1 MILPLVVPVPDL
13 PPEPEPMTFSSP
25 FAITLGA
32 LGLIV
37 ATVFVVR
44 VIRVEFGHPQTLRSL
59 RTSLLLCALF
69 VTLIGGMVIV
79 DTAQRRARDQQIDA
93 WRDLR
98 RVAAREMAS
107 ALENAYGF
115 TFDRSTASV
124 PVVQQDWVTDQPVT
138 LADGTPTTCW
148 FATTDGHYT
157 VMCGDTEETATPLQP
172 VSP

>member
-1 MILPLVVPVPDL
+1 VILPLVVPVPDL
-13 PPEPEPMTFSSP
+13 PPEPERMTFSSP
-25 FAITLGA
+25 FAIALGV

-79 DTAQRRARDQQIDA
+79 DTCQRRARNQEIDDWIQRA
-93 WRDLR
+93 G
-98 RVAAREMAS
+98 AARTHALSELAS
-107 ALENAYGF
+107 AYGF
-115 TFDRSTASV
+115 SFDSTSPFV
-124 PVVQQDWVTDQPVT
+124 PITEGEPADESVT
-138 LADGTPTTCW
+138 LADGTTTTCW

-157 VMCGDTEETATPLQP
+157 VTCGDTEDTATPLQP
-172 VSP
+172 VAP

>member
-13 PPEPEPMTFSSP
+13 PPEPERMTFSSP
-25 FAITLGA
+25 FAITLGV

-79 DTAQRRARDQQIDA
+79 DTAQRRARDQQIRS
-93 WRDLR
+93 WGDLEYAAMR
-98 RVAAREMAS
+98 ETVAE
-107 ALENAYGF
+107 LKDAYGF
-115 TFDRSTASV
+115 TFDRTTAYV
-124 PVVQQDWVTDQPVT
+124 PVVEQDWATDQPVT
-138 LADGTPTTCW
+138 LADGTATTCW

-157 VMCGDTEETATPLQP
+157 VTCGDTEDTATPLQP
-172 VSP
+172 VAP